1 LVETITLILRQNGRF
16 LFERGFEPKMMKL
29 KLISFFLLIVFSSL
43 IAACSAASERAAAPE
58 PPVMAMPTAL
68 AEQESAAGAPASE
81 FSDGIAV
88 PLEDFLA
95 SAVQAQEARV
105 IIYTGNISLV
115 VQETQQAV
123 NAITALVNEQGGYVA
138 GSNIYRSN
146 NVLRGNITVRIPAE
160 RYQEVLASLRELA
173 IRVESENSNTQDVTE
188 EFTDLQARKTNL
200 ELTEKSLQE
209 LLDERR
215 RSGSTSDILEVYRE
229 LTNIRGQIEQIEGR
243 LRYLANQSALSTI
256 TIELVPDVLYQPV
269 SVAGWEPQG
278 VAKEALQALVAAL
291 QVLVNLLIWLA
302 IFVLPLLLI
311 LLIPVALLVLFIRWW
326 WKRRKARRQTPLPP
340 PPVATSS

>member
-1 LVETITLILRQNGRF
+1 
-16 LFERGFEPKMMKL
+16 MMKL